1 MSAEYFGVGRQLTR
15 CSDSDNSG
23 SIDYDEFKKVF
34 QSTINH
40 DSIPFDFDWCVLK
53 CSLVYVTLIPSK

>member
-40 DSIPFDFDWCVLK
+40 DSIPFDFDWCALYSTDVLRGM
-53 CSLVYVTLIPSK
+53 Y